1 MSNVSDVLGK
11 VSGRVRRIHNPH
23 SDLGLL
29 MAKDAEV
36 SASPHNAINFKLHGG
51 GGGGQEGQRR
61 QDLW

>member
-36 SASPHNAINFKLHGG
+36 SASPHNAINFKLHGVS
-51 GGGGQEGQRR
+51 GGQGGQRR